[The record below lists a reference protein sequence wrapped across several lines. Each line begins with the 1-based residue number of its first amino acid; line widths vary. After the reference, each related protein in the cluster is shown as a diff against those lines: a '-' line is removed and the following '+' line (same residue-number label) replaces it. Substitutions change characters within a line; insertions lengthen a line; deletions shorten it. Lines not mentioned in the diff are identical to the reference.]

1 MTHRHGIDA
10 DERRRFK
17 AAFAK
22 LPWIQREI
30 FILHRLHD
38 LSYAE
43 IGCLMGLSER
53 YIERQMAKAIAKLVK
68 QMNGHELS
76 LRERW
81 F

>member
-1 MTHRHGIDA
+1 MSNHLDA
-10 DERRRFK
+10 EQQLRFK
-17 AAFAK
+17 AAFAR

-30 FILHRLHD
+30 FILHRLHH

-43 IGCLMGLSER
+43 IGCLLGLSER
-53 YIERQMAKAIAKLVK
+53 YIERQMAKALSRLVK
-68 QMNGHELS
+68 QMNGDKLK

>member
-17 AAFAK
+17 AAFAR

-43 IGCLMGLSER
+43 IGWLMGLSER
-53 YIERQMAKAIAKLVK
+53 YIERQMAKVIVKLDK
-68 QMNGHELS
+68 QLRGEHLS
-76 LRERW
+76 WWERW